1 MSENVSN
8 SLTSRVQVGRFSSL
22 TNQDVTPQTYLQKNF
37 VMDRVRIREN
47 VLIHLDSLQKR
58 ERSAMT
64 RSVSTLAIREVSIM
78 F

>member
-1 MSENVSN
+1 
-8 SLTSRVQVGRFSSL
+8 
-22 TNQDVTPQTYLQKNF
+22 
-37 VMDRVRIREN
+37 MDRLQIREN

-64 RSVSTLAIREVSIM
+64 RPVSTLVNREVSIM